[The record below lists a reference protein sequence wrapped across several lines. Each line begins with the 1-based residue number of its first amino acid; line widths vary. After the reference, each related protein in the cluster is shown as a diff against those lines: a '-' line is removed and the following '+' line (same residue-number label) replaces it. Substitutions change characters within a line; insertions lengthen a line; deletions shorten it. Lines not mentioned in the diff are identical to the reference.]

1 VLYEIRRLYCSCLN
15 SPFSI
20 CDTITPMSLLRIGD
34 FSQLAQVSTRALRL
48 YDELNLLKPAH
59 VEAITGYRFYALEQL
74 PRLNRILALKDL
86 GFSLEQISVML
97 TDDLT
102 AKELGEMLAKK
113 QIELEEQLQQG
124 QKQIARLAAR
134 LRQIEA
140 EGKISPYE
148 VLVKEIPPLTAASV
162 RRIVPTLNDAEK
174 YRADMF
180 RALYRGLAEQ
190 HIQPESPELA
200 IYHNREY
207 VEEEIDVELAT
218 AISPKKASR
227 LSLDGEPALR
237 ELAFTPLMAT
247 TIHHG
252 HFADVGQGITA
263 LCTWAAQNNYAPA
276 GAFREIHLFGR
287 ELDLASF
294 ENVTVEM
301 QLSIE
306 KK

>member
-1 VLYEIRRLYCSCLN
+1 M
-15 SPFSI
+15 
-20 CDTITPMSLLRIGD
+20 TLLRIGD

-59 VEAITGYRFYALEQL
+59 VEHFTSYRFYSLDQL

-86 GFSLEQISVML
+86 GFSLEQIATML

-102 AKELGEMLAKK
+102 AQQLSDMLAMK
-113 QIELEEQLQQG
+113 QIELEKQLEDG
-124 QKQIARLAAR
+124 RMQIARVTAR
-134 LRQIEA
+134 QRQIEA

-148 VLVKEIPPLTAASV
+148 IIVKEIPPLAIASV
-162 RRIVPTLNDAEK
+162 RRIVPTLNNADK
-174 YRADMF
+174 VRADMLH
-180 RALYRGLAEQ
+180 ALYQGLSEQ
-190 HIQPESPELA
+190 RIQPESPELA

-218 AISPKKASR
+218 AVSPKMTRRFSPNR
-227 LSLDGEPALR
+227 EPASHT
-237 ELAFTPLMAT
+237 LAFSPLMAT

-252 HFADVGQGITA
+252 HFANVGQAITA

-276 GAFREIHLFGR
+276 GAYREIHLFGR
-287 ELDLASF
+287 ELDLANF
-294 ENVTVEM
+294 ENVTVEI
-301 QLSIE
+301 QLPIE